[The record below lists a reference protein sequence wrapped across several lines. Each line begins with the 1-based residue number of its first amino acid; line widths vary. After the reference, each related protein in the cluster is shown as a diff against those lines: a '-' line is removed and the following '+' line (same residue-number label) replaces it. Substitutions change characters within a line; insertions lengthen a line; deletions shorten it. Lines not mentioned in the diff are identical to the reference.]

1 MAILTVIIVI
11 ICVLLIAIV
20 LVQKSKGG
28 GLAAGFQSSNQVMGA
43 PKTAD
48 FLEKAT
54 WTLMGVV
61 ALLCIVCTVFFSHA
75 KVSSESSAL
84 QEQATE
90 QTLPTMPEN
99 VSEDAQATEAPAA
112 EATPAETPAENN

>member
-11 ICVLLIAIV
+11 ISVLLIALV

-28 GLAAGFQSSNQVMGA
+28 GLAANFQSSNQVMGA

-54 WTLMGVV
+54 WTLMGVIAV
-61 ALLCIVCTVFFSHA
+61 LCIICTVFFSHVRTA
-75 KVSSESSAL
+75 SEQSAI
-84 QEQATE
+84 QEQTNSVS
-90 QTLPTMPEN
+90 LPAMPEN
-99 VSEDAQATEAPAA
+99 VSDVPAVDA
-112 EATPAETPAENN
+112 PAENPAE